1 MIFCGQCGFQLAP
14 GTTQCPRCGAKVEET
29 NGQPTE
35 LHSDDATIATHSMT
49 VRNTP
54 GQSQVSPPQPLI
66 LRPGAN
72 SNDYG
77 SQMAYDATSRVEAP
91 NYGTQIPQNPH
102 LGSAYPSSYP
112 QQSGSAYPPPQG
124 NYSDF
129 ANRPSGTYGGGGY
142 PMNTQGGYQ
151 QPYTQDTN
159 KVRVTALVLGLKILH
174 EGAERRGCAAHLEA
188 PRQVRKTVN
197 VRQHVLSTFAKG
209 KTRVGAGSFQQ
220 FLNCVR
226 DRPVIPLAM

>member
-159 KVRVTALVLGLKILH
+159 KVRVTALVLVLLRD
-174 EGAERRGCAAHLEA
+174 GAS
-188 PRQVRKTVN
+188 P
-197 VRQHVLSTFAKG
+197 LSPTH
-209 KTRVGAGSFQQ
+209 
-220 FLNCVR
+220 
-226 DRPVIPLAM
+226 IPHH